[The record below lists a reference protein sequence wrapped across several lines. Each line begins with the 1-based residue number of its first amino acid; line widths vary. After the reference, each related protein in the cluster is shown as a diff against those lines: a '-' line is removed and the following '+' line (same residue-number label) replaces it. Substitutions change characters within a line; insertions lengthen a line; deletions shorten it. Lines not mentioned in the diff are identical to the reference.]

1 MTIGLWHEDIIGYFQ
16 SNLFCGTAHL
26 FEGQYLAVRSNDNV
40 MINLDRKSQQWQLFG
55 LLALD
60 GKILP
65 NSCLASRGSVHLSE
79 TSVAWNFYRRAH

>member
-1 MTIGLWHEDIIGYFQ
+1 MTIGLWHGDIIGYFQ

-40 MINLDRKSQQWQLFG
+40 MIDLDRKSQQWQLFR
-55 LLALD
+55 LLAS
-60 GKILP
+60 
-65 NSCLASRGSVHLSE
+65 NSCLTSRGSVHLSE